1 MYGYFI
7 DYIAYKKIE
16 PHGSLTAKEIKKK
29 HSSRPVGGVETGS
42 WEREDSWQG
51 SGWQTQRAGRLWN
64 GAGQAAAGRPHKVVA
79 GRPCSPTFAYR

>member
-42 WEREDSWQG
+42 WGPGDSRIR
-51 SGWQTQRAGRLWN
+51 GWTQRGGRLWN
-64 GAGQAAAGRPHKVVA
+64 ERDRQ
-79 GRPCSPTFAYR
+79 CDS

>member
-42 WEREDSWQG
+42 WGREDWWQG
-51 SGWQTQRAGRLWN
+51 GGS
-64 GAGQAAAGRPHKVVA
+64 
-79 GRPCSPTFAYR
+79 